1 MWRKK
6 ILNNT
11 NIDDKIPVIIEKNY
25 SSGAEA
31 KGVLLSIPNNTPV
44 PILLENCKI
53 TQDIKILGWCPASS
67 VLHNEEKVPL

>member
-1 MWRKK
+1 MA
-6 ILNNT
+6 LNNT
-11 NIDDKIPVIIEKNY
+11 NIDDKIPVIIENNY

-31 KGVLLSIPNNTPV
+31 KGVLLSIPNNTLI

-53 TQDIKILGWCPASS
+53 TQDIKILGWCLASS

>member
-1 MWRKK
+1 MA
-6 ILNNT
+6 LNNT

-31 KGVLLSIPNNTPV
+31 KDVLLSIPNNTLI